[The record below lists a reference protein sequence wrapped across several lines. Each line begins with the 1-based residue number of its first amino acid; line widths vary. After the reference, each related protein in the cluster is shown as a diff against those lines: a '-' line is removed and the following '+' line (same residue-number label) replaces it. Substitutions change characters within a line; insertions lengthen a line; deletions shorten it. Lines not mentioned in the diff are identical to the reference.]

1 MSAALLLKGFIL
13 IYFVCA
19 FFCLSL
25 FIIDPRDLLSRDE
38 LFKAKCDYS
47 AKIVVFWIL
56 GANEVILH
64 LG

>member
-1 MSAALLLKGFIL
+1 MCIL
-13 IYFVCA
+13 Y
-19 FFCLSL
+19 LSL